1 MKINKTAI
9 HLIAVSIFALL
20 SGCTQTPP
28 ATPTVGLPSASAPT
42 QTPQSFSSITPT
54 PTLSS
59 TLTPSPAL
67 ATPMTTT
74 DDTAASSAVIPVG
87 PGGADVIPHQIVRTN
102 NDYLY
107 IFTSQQSSN
116 TLRVYRTSNPG
127 LPDTTNDFAA
137 PLELNESSEPISV
150 DALYDGEHV
159 IHVLIN
165 TQAGEV
171 KDYPFDTVTNTFQ
184 SPITL
189 AANSGTVSSDL
200 YIGTSGIS
208 GMLDANGIMHIV
220 YWTNNDHIIYGAY
233 TYNSKANTLT
243 PTRASEQVDL
253 SGSANHPVLAISPL
267 DGSITVAWVSQT
279 NDPAQILARTYL
291 SSTDTWGNI
300 DIVSTA
306 PVWVSSDNGINIDQ
320 GPSLLIDQAGTKH
333 LVYIEQIDYAVGD
346 YGRIHYVMNNG
357 GGWADESL
365 NAFSHDPALAL
376 NGAGMLYIIGHGHPL
391 NPTCRSMDEMC
402 VIQKNEGWENPI
414 IFASPPSGFSFDSS
428 PSVKWSVI
436 GFNRPNTIEFIFFMT
451 PYYNTTVY
459 YGRLP

>member
-1 MKINKTAI
+1 MKINNTVI
-9 HLIAVSIFALL
+9 SLIAVSILTLL
-20 SGCTQTPP
+20 SGCAQTSTI
-28 ATPTVGLPSASAPT
+28 TPTVAP
-42 QTPQSFSSITPT
+42 FSTSVSTPT
-54 PTLSS
+54 PTILL
-59 TLTPSPAL
+59 TNTPSPTHP
-67 ATPMTTT
+67 TPMMTA
-74 DDTAASSAVIPVG
+74 DNTAAALAVIPVG

-107 IFTSQQSSN
+107 IFTSQQSSK
-116 TLRVYRTSNPG
+116 TLRVYRTSKPG
-127 LPDTTNDFAA
+127 FPDTVNDFAP
-137 PLELNESSEPISV
+137 PLEVNESSEPISV
-150 DALYDGEHV
+150 DAIYDGGHV

-184 SPITL
+184 SPILL
-189 AANSGTVSSDL
+189 ASNSGTVPSDL
-200 YIGTSGIS
+200 YIGTCGIS

-220 YWTNNDHIIYGAY
+220 YWTNNNHILHGTY
-233 TYNSKANTLT
+233 TYNSNANTLS
-243 PTRASEQVDL
+243 PTSDLEQMDL

-267 DGSITVAWVSQT
+267 DGSITVAWVSQA
-279 NDPAQILARTYL
+279 NDPAQILVRTYL
-291 SSTDTWGNI
+291 SSIGTWGNI
-300 DIVSTA
+300 ETVSIA

-333 LVYIEQIDYAVGD
+333 LAYIEQIDYAVGD

-357 GGWADESL
+357 GGWVDQSL

-376 NGAGMLYIIGHGHPL
+376 NSAGILYIIGHGHPL

-402 VIQKNEGWENPI
+402 IIQKNEGWENPVR
-414 IFASPPSGFSFDSS
+414 FASPPSGFSFDSS

-436 GFNRPNTIEFIFFMT
+436 GFNRPDVIEFIFFMT

-459 YGRLP
+459 YGRFP